1 MSRNQ
6 RPRQSAYG
14 LRKAYFGVCA
24 LRSNQTFW
32 AIWLSKNPLD
42 DHDAQPDATGTS
54 ESKQVAE
61 RLVRDAI
68 KATQPD
74 WRCQIIDVGEYAT
87 RIWATTEGHECQE
100 PKPSGQRNVASKATV
115 SICGIPGGWFWAAWT
130 TKLIQRHGY
139 GSAT

>member
-1 MSRNQ
+1 MSPSHRS
-6 RPRQSAYG
+6 RQSAYE

-61 RLVRDAI
+61 RLARDAI
-68 KATQPD
+68 KVRLP
-74 WRCQIIDVGEYAT
+74 RS
-87 RIWATTEGHECQE
+87 R
-100 PKPSGQRNVASKATV
+100 GQF
-115 SICGIPGGWFWAAWT
+115 C
-130 TKLIQRHGY
+130 
-139 GSAT
+139 